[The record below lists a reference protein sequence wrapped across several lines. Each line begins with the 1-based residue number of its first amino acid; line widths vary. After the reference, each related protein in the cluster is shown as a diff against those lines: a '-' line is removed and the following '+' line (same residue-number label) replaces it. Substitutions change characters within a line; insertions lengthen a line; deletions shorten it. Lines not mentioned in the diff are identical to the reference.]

1 MTNELP
7 RRSDYRW
14 FLPITT
20 RWMDNDVYGHVNN
33 VNYYS
38 WFDSVADSHL
48 VEEGGLDIRL
58 GSAVGYDVHSECS
71 YKSAIAFPETIEGG
85 FRVNQLGRSSVQYG
99 ITIFKQDQDQACAFG
114 TFTHVFV
121 DRETERP
128 VAIAGQVR
136 AALRRVLVQPVGS
149 G

>member
-38 WFDSVADSHL
+38 WFDSVANSYL

-58 GSAVGYDVHSECS
+58 GSAVGYVVHSECS
-71 YKSAIAFPETIEGG
+71 YKSAIAFPETI
-85 FRVNQLGRSSVQYG
+85 
-99 ITIFKQDQDQACAFG
+99 
-114 TFTHVFV
+114 
-121 DRETERP
+121 
-128 VAIAGQVR
+128 
-136 AALRRVLVQPVGS
+136 
-149 G
+149 